1 MCQGFFRLVAAVT
14 AEVSRL
20 PLAGRSSPSTDR
32 LVLFRLI
39 RLLRR
44 REGAGGRVRYVL
56 FMHTTQRL
64 TRARRLP
71 ALKVSD
77 WGFLNISFCSTMA
90 SQKL

>member
-1 MCQGFFRLVAAVT
+1 MCRGSFSRLVAAVT
-14 AEVSRL
+14 AGASWPPSVRLL
-20 PLAGRSSPSTDR
+20 PLLYGSA
-32 LVLFRLI
+32 LVRPLW
-39 RLLRR
+39 R
-44 REGAGGRVRYVL
+44 REEALLGRGRYVL
-56 FMHTTQRL
+56 FIHTTQRL